1 MISSPCPIVSH
12 RVPSC
17 PIVSHAMIQGAC
29 GSPDLPTQLA
39 LWRGSCQ
46 LKPKRDTKKVL
57 LCETSIIF
65 HEHIQELMS
74 RSKRFQNAKNIEKQ
88 EYHENTMTTFFTSR
102 PPTAPQSTNMV
113 HFAAPVGGNAYLGSK
128 SCWQRYIQD
137 HSVIHSGCFEDFSW
151 ISHVAV
157 TFQTFSD
164 NGNIWKWHVHSGSLT

>member
-1 MISSPCPIVSH
+1 VDHQTFQPNW
-12 RVPSC
+12 PSGVD
-17 PIVSHAMIQGAC
+17 PAEAEAGPSRAAMRNFHHLPRTYSGTDVKIQ
-29 GSPDLPTQLA
+29 
-39 LWRGSCQ
+39 
-46 LKPKRDTKKVL
+46 KIPK
-57 LCETSIIF
+57 C
-65 HEHIQELMS
+65 
-74 RSKRFQNAKNIEKQ
+74 EKQ

-164 NGNIWKWHVHSGSLT
+164 NGNIWKWHVPSGSLWLFNIAMV

>member
-1 MISSPCPIVSH
+1 
-12 RVPSC
+12 
-17 PIVSHAMIQGAC
+17 MIQGAC

-46 LKPKRDTKKVL
+46 PKRDPAVL

-65 HEHIQELMS
+65 HEHIQELMP
-74 RSKRFQNAKNIEKQ
+74 RSKRFQNADKQ
-88 EYHENTMTTFFTSR
+88 EYHENTTTTFFTSR

-164 NGNIWKWHVHSGSLT
+164 NGNIWKWHVPSGYLT

>member
-1 MISSPCPIVSH
+1 MISSP
-12 RVPSC
+12 C

-46 LKPKRDTKKVL
+46 PKRDPAVL

-65 HEHIQELMS
+65 HEHIQELMP
-74 RSKRFQNAKNIEKQ
+74 RSKRFQNADKQ
-88 EYHENTMTTFFTSR
+88 EYHENTTTTFFTSR

-164 NGNIWKWHVHSGSLT
+164 NGNIWKWHVPSGYLT